1 MSNIES
7 ILENAFASLDKE
19 LSRDSNSSLSAFES
33 FVMSDED
40 VFVAL
45 ESKESVAEEKGLV
58 SKWLRYEYRPEL
70 DRFAEEV
77 RAFKKAKDKKG
88 TVECMK
94 KHVANMKKIES
105 DLSKIKVENSN
116 EDKLREAKNLLKVF
130 AITNTAIGVVGAL
143 VGWLVPMSNMV
154 ASGVKGIGIGAAAG
168 AAGNFL
174 NIGVLG
180 AEIHA
185 VEKGLKENSP
195 KYVEQIKDG
204 KTSAQQYKDKM
215 IKMVQEYIFKTEKC
229 INKIESKLKEE

>member
-7 ILENAFASLDKE
+7 ILENLCTSLDKE
-19 LSRDSNSSLSAFES
+19 LSCNSNSSLSAFES

-45 ESKESVAEEKGLV
+45 ESKESVAEEKDLV

-77 RAFKKAKDKKG
+77 RAFKKAKDKNG

-94 KHVANMKKIES
+94 KHVTNMKKIES
-105 DLSKIKVENSN
+105 DLSKIKVENSD

-130 AITNTAIGVVGAL
+130 VITNTAIGVVGAL

-168 AAGNFL
+168 AVGNFL

-185 VEKGLKENSP
+185 VEKGLKENNP
-195 KYVEQIKDG
+195 KYVEQIKEG

-215 IKMVQEYIFKTEKC
+215 MKMVQEYIVKTEKC